1 MEIITIATKILDVHN
16 VYKFEDLHEYNSLVA
31 LQNHNA
37 MSTND
42 IVSFTIYSIRVTG
55 QFKCCCVVMRIVNY
69 ISAREKT
76 GNDKPE
82 AEVFI

>member
-55 QFKCCCVVMRIVNY
+55 QFKC
-69 ISAREKT
+69 
-76 GNDKPE
+76 
-82 AEVFI
+82 